1 MKKRKYGTWICMG
14 SMLAVLATAIAGCGS
29 ANGATK
35 YEAAAEAPMAAGGTW
50 DGGIYESA
58 AVDTAAQYDMEEEYA
73 EEPSAE
79 TVKDQNR
86 KLIKNVDM
94 NVETREFDLLIRNVE
109 KRVEEL
115 GGYVESSSIYN
126 GSYTSNYRSR
136 NADITARIPA
146 GKLDQFITELAE
158 QSNVIRK
165 NESVE
170 DVTLQYV
177 DLESHKKAL
186 LAEQE
191 SLLSML
197 EKAESIEDI
206 IAING
211 QLTDVR
217 YRLESMESQ
226 LRTFDNKI
234 NYSTLYLSVE
244 EVEQYE
250 PVVQQSA
257 WERIQTGFVRNLH
270 RVGDGITD
278 FCIEFVIALPVI
290 VTMAVILGIF
300 ALILFVIIRA
310 ADKRAKKNREKM
322 LQNPGQYNR
331 YGMRVPAGQRKTG
344 YPGAERSHA
353 GMPGREPQ
361 QEHAAGTE
369 GRNTSENTQESEHK
383 DGE

>member
-1 MKKRKYGTWICMG
+1 MKTKKYKKIICLG
-14 SMLAVLATAIAGCGS
+14 GMLAVFASAVAGCG
-29 ANGATK
+29 AENGAAK
-35 YEAAAEAPMAAGGTW
+35 YEAASDSAAPMAAAGNAW
-50 DGGIYESA
+50 DGGIYENEA
-58 AVDTAAQYDMEEEYA
+58 AAEEYDMAAEAGEEEPAA
-73 EEPSAE
+73 ES
-79 TVKDQNR
+79 VSDQSR

-94 NVETREFDLLIRNVE
+94 SVETREFDLLIKNVE

-115 GGYVESSSIYN
+115 GGYVEQSNVYN

-146 GKLDQFITELAE
+146 QKLDQFITELSE

-226 LRTFDNKI
+226 LRTYDNKI
-234 NYSTLYLSVE
+234 NYSTVYLNVN

-250 PVVQQSA
+250 PSVQQSVP
-257 WERIQTGFVRNLH
+257 ERISEGFVKNLH
-270 RVGDGITD
+270 RVGDGIAN
-278 FCIEFVIALPVI
+278 FFIELVIALPII
-290 VTMAVILGIF
+290 VTMAVILGII
-300 ALILFVIIRA
+300 ALILYAIIKA
-310 ADKRAKKNREKM
+310 GEKRAGKRREKM
-322 LQNPGQYNR
+322 TQNPGQYNR
-331 YGMRVPAGQRKTG
+331 YGMRVPAGRSRRS
-344 YPGAERSHA
+344 GAE
-353 GMPGREPQ
+353 PYPQ
-361 QEHAAGTE
+361 QDRKQENAFGTDE
-369 GRNTSENTQESEHK
+369 GRPDATAQKQESGYQ

>member
-1 MKKRKYGTWICMG
+1 MKKRKFGKMICLG
-14 SMLAVLATAIAGCGS
+14 AALAVFAAVAAGCG
-29 ANGATK
+29 AAGGTAK
-35 YEAAAEAPMAAGGTW
+35 YEATAEAPMASAGAW
-50 DGGIYESA
+50 DGGIYENAAADSA
-58 AVDTAAQYDMEEEYA
+58 AEAEYDMEAA
-73 EEPSAE
+73 EEGAVEAPASE
-79 TVKDQNR
+79 TVKDQGR

-94 NVETREFDLLIRNVE
+94 SVETREFDRLLSHVE

-115 GGYVESSSIYN
+115 GGYVESSNVYN

-146 GKLDQFITELAE
+146 QNLDRFITEVSE

-186 LAEQE
+186 MAEQE

-226 LRTFDNKI
+226 LRTFDNRI
-234 NYSTLYLSVE
+234 NYSTVYLNVD

-257 WERIQTGFVRNLH
+257 WERIETGFVRNLH
-270 RVGDGITD
+270 RVGDGIAD

-290 VTMAVILGIF
+290 VTAAVIIGIF

-310 ADKRAKKNREKM
+310 ADKQAKKRREKM
-322 LQNPGQYNR
+322 MQNPGQYNR
-331 YGMRVPAGQRKTG
+331 YGMRAPVGPHRTGQPYAGQPAKR
-344 YPGAERSHA
+344 
-353 GMPGREPQ
+353 Q
-361 QEHAAGTE
+361 QETPPKTE
-369 GRNTSENTQESEHK
+369 GQDASEKKQESGHK